1 MLQFILKR
9 LALGLAVAFTVSLAT
24 FLMLNLAADPAAM
37 VAGEDAT
44 QEAIE
49 QIRVQYG
56 FDRPLY
62 VRFLEWLGQLVTGDF
77 GDSYYWKQPVFDLL
91 IDRAPVTLTLAAG
104 ALTVTISLGLT
115 LGVLAALKPNGWL
128 DRFALSFGTAAQA
141 VPNFWFGLILIILLG
156 VTFPIFPVSGDSTW
170 MHFVLPCFVLGTSA
184 VPQVL
189 RLTRT
194 GMIEVLGSDYIRT
207 ARAKGFR
214 PRQIL
219 FRHALLNA
227 LLPIVSVIT
236 IQIGYKLGG
245 SVITESVFA
254 LNGLGRL
261 AYESILGAD
270 IQTVQMLVFFF
281 ALVFI
286 ILSILGDI
294 LNALLDP
301 RMRVE
306 LRKCR
311 LPLTPWPKWPTRSS
325 T

>member
-156 VTFPIFPVSGDSTW
+156 VSFPIFPVSGYSTW
-170 MHFVLPCFVLGTSA
+170 MHFVLHCFVLGTSA

-219 FRHALLNA
+219 FRHALRNA

-270 IQTVQMLVFFF
+270 IPTVQMLVFFF

-294 LNALLDP
+294 LNAWLDP

-306 LRKCR
+306 
-311 LPLTPWPKWPTRSS
+311 
-325 T
+325 

>member
-170 MHFVLPCFVLGTSA
+170 MHFVLPCFVLGTST

-219 FRHALLNA
+219 FRHALRNA

-270 IQTVQMLVFFF
+270 IPTVQMLVFFF

-294 LNALLDP
+294 LNAWLDP

-306 LRKCR
+306 
-311 LPLTPWPKWPTRSS
+311 
-325 T
+325 

>member
-24 FLMLNLAADPAAM
+24 FLMLNLAAVPAAM

-141 VPNFWFGLILIILLG
+141 VPNFWFGLMLIILLG

-219 FRHALLNA
+219 FRHALRNA

-270 IQTVQMLVFFF
+270 IPTVQMLVFFF

-294 LNALLDP
+294 LNAWLDP

-306 LRKCR
+306 
-311 LPLTPWPKWPTRSS
+311 
-325 T
+325 

>member
-91 IDRAPVTLTLAAG
+91 IDRAPVTMTLAAG

-141 VPNFWFGLILIILLG
+141 VPNFWFGLMLIILLG

-219 FRHALLNA
+219 FRHALRNA

-270 IQTVQMLVFFF
+270 IPTVQMLVFFF

-294 LNALLDP
+294 LNAWLDP
-301 RMRVE
+301 RVRVE
-306 LRKCR
+306 
-311 LPLTPWPKWPTRSS
+311 
-325 T
+325 

>member
-115 LGVLAALKPNGWL
+115 LGVLAALNPNGWL

-141 VPNFWFGLILIILLG
+141 VPNFWFGLMLIILLG

-219 FRHALLNA
+219 FRHALRNA

-270 IQTVQMLVFFF
+270 LPTVQMLVFFF

-294 LNALLDP
+294 LNAWLDP

-306 LRKCR
+306 
-311 LPLTPWPKWPTRSS
+311 
-325 T
+325 

>member
-44 QEAIE
+44 QEDIE

-115 LGVLAALKPNGWL
+115 LCVLAALKPNGWL

-219 FRHALLNA
+219 FRHALRNA

-270 IQTVQMLVFFF
+270 IPTVQMLVFFF

-294 LNALLDP
+294 LNAWLDP

-306 LRKCR
+306 
-311 LPLTPWPKWPTRSS
+311 
-325 T
+325 

>member
-1 MLQFILKR
+1 
-9 LALGLAVAFTVSLAT
+9 
-24 FLMLNLAADPAAM
+24 AAM

-44 QEAIE
+44 QDAIE
-49 QIRVQYG
+49 QIRVQFG

-62 VRFLEWLGQLVTGDF
+62 VRFFEWLGSIMTGDF

-91 IDRAPVTLTLAAG
+91 VDRAPVTLTLAAG
-104 ALTVTISLGLT
+104 ALMVTVVVGLT

-141 VPNFWFGLILIILLG
+141 VPNFWLGLILIILLG
-156 VTFPIFPVSGDSTW
+156 VMFPILPVSGDTSW
-170 MHFVLPCFVLGTSA
+170 KHFVLPCLVLGTSS

-219 FRHALLNA
+219 FRHALRNA
-227 LLPIVSVIT
+227 LLPVVSVIT

-245 SVITESVFA
+245 SVITETVFA

-270 IQTVQMLVFFF
+270 VPTVQMLVFFF
-281 ALVFI
+281 ALIFI

-294 LNALLDP
+294 LNAWLDP

-306 LRKCR
+306 
-311 LPLTPWPKWPTRSS
+311 
-325 T
+325 

>member
-219 FRHALLNA
+219 FRHALRNA

-311 LPLTPWPKWPTRSS
+311 LPLTPLPKWPTRSS

>member
-1 MLQFILKR
+1 MLKFILKR

-24 FLMLNLAADPAAM
+24 FLLLNLAADPAAM

-44 QEAIE
+44 QDAIE
-49 QIRVQYG
+49 QIRVQFG

-62 VRFLEWLGQLVTGDF
+62 VRFFEWLGNLMTGDF

-104 ALTVTISLGLT
+104 ALTVTVVVGLT

-141 VPNFWFGLILIILLG
+141 VPNFWLGLILIILLG
-156 VTFPIFPVSGDSTW
+156 VMFPIFPVSGDSSW
-170 MHFVLPCFVLGTSA
+170 KHFVLPCLVLGTSS

-219 FRHALLNA
+219 FRHALRNA
-227 LLPIVSVIT
+227 LLPVVSVIT

-245 SVITESVFA
+245 SVITETVFA

-270 IQTVQMLVFFF
+270 VPTVQMLVFFF
-281 ALVFI
+281 ALIFI
-286 ILSILGDI
+286 VLSILGDV
-294 LNALLDP
+294 LNAWLDP

-306 LRKCR
+306 
-311 LPLTPWPKWPTRSS
+311 
-325 T
+325 

>member
-1 MLQFILKR
+1 MLKFILKR

-24 FLMLNLAADPAAM
+24 FLLLNLAADPAAM

-44 QEAIE
+44 QDAIE
-49 QIRVQYG
+49 QIRVQFG

-62 VRFLEWLGQLVTGDF
+62 VRFFEWLGSIMTGDF

-91 IDRAPVTLTLAAG
+91 VDRAPVTLTLAAG
-104 ALTVTISLGLT
+104 ALTVTVIVGLT

-141 VPNFWFGLILIILLG
+141 IPNFWLGLILIILLG
-156 VTFPIFPVSGDSTW
+156 VMFPILPVSGDTSW
-170 MHFVLPCFVLGTSA
+170 KHFVLPCLVLGTSS

-219 FRHALLNA
+219 FRHALRNA
-227 LLPIVSVIT
+227 LLPVVSVIT

-245 SVITESVFA
+245 SVITETVFA

-270 IQTVQMLVFFF
+270 VPTVQMLVFFF
-281 ALVFI
+281 ALIFI

-294 LNALLDP
+294 LNAWLDP

-306 LRKCR
+306 
-311 LPLTPWPKWPTRSS
+311 
-325 T
+325 

>member
-1 MLQFILKR
+1 MLKFILKR
-9 LALGLAVAFTVSLAT
+9 LALGLSVAFTVSLAT
-24 FLMLNLAADPAAM
+24 FLLLNLAADPAAM

-44 QEAIE
+44 QDAIE
-49 QIRVQYG
+49 QIRVQFG

-62 VRFLEWLGQLVTGDF
+62 VRFFEWLGSIMTGDF

-91 IDRAPVTLTLAAG
+91 VDRAPVTLTLAAG
-104 ALTVTISLGLT
+104 ALTVTVVVGLT

-141 VPNFWFGLILIILLG
+141 IPNFWLGLILIILLG
-156 VTFPIFPVSGDSTW
+156 VMFPILPVSGDTSW
-170 MHFVLPCFVLGTSA
+170 KHFVLPCLVLGTSS

-219 FRHALLNA
+219 FRHALRNA
-227 LLPIVSVIT
+227 LLPVVSVIT

-245 SVITESVFA
+245 SVITETVFA

-270 IQTVQMLVFFF
+270 VPTVQMLVFFF
-281 ALVFI
+281 ALIFI

-294 LNALLDP
+294 LNAWLDP

-306 LRKCR
+306 
-311 LPLTPWPKWPTRSS
+311 
-325 T
+325 

>member
-1 MLQFILKR
+1 MLKFILKR

-44 QEAIE
+44 QDAIE
-49 QIRVQYG
+49 QIRVQFG

-62 VRFLEWLGQLVTGDF
+62 VRFFEWLGNLMTGDF

-104 ALTVTISLGLT
+104 ALTVTVVVGLT

-141 VPNFWFGLILIILLG
+141 IPNFWLGLILIILLG
-156 VTFPIFPVSGDSTW
+156 VMFPILPVSGDSSW
-170 MHFVLPCFVLGTSA
+170 KHFVLPCLVLGTSS

-219 FRHALLNA
+219 FRHALRNA
-227 LLPIVSVIT
+227 LLPVVSVIT

-245 SVITESVFA
+245 SVITETVFA

-270 IQTVQMLVFFF
+270 VPTVQMLVFFF
-281 ALVFI
+281 ALIFI
-286 ILSILGDI
+286 VLSILGDI
-294 LNALLDP
+294 LNAWLDP

-306 LRKCR
+306 
-311 LPLTPWPKWPTRSS
+311 
-325 T
+325 

>member
-1 MLQFILKR
+1 MLKFILKR

-24 FLMLNLAADPAAM
+24 FLLLNLAADPAAM

-44 QEAIE
+44 QDAIE
-49 QIRVQYG
+49 QIRVQFG

-62 VRFLEWLGQLVTGDF
+62 VRFFEWLGSLMTGDF

-91 IDRAPVTLTLAAG
+91 VDRAPVTLTLAAG
-104 ALTVTISLGLT
+104 ALIVTVVVGLT

-141 VPNFWFGLILIILLG
+141 IPNFWLGLILIILLG
-156 VTFPIFPVSGDSTW
+156 VMFPILPVSGDTSW
-170 MHFVLPCFVLGTSA
+170 KHFVLPCLVLGTSS

-219 FRHALLNA
+219 FRHALRNA
-227 LLPIVSVIT
+227 LLPVVSVIT

-245 SVITESVFA
+245 SVITETVFA

-270 IQTVQMLVFFF
+270 VPTVQMLVFFF
-281 ALVFI
+281 ALIFI

-294 LNALLDP
+294 LNAWLDP

-306 LRKCR
+306 
-311 LPLTPWPKWPTRSS
+311 
-325 T
+325 

>member
-1 MLQFILKR
+1 MLKFILKR

-24 FLMLNLAADPAAM
+24 FLLLNLAADPAAM

-44 QEAIE
+44 QDAIE
-49 QIRVQYG
+49 QIRVQFG

-62 VRFLEWLGQLVTGDF
+62 VRFFEWLGSLMTGDF

-91 IDRAPVTLTLAAG
+91 VDRAPVTLALAAG
-104 ALTVTISLGLT
+104 ALTVTVVVGLT

-141 VPNFWFGLILIILLG
+141 IPNFWLGLILIILLG
-156 VTFPIFPVSGDSTW
+156 VMFPVLPVSGDTSW
-170 MHFVLPCFVLGTSA
+170 KHFVLPCLVLGTSS

-219 FRHALLNA
+219 FRHALRNA
-227 LLPIVSVIT
+227 LLPVVSVIT

-245 SVITESVFA
+245 SVITETVFA

-270 IQTVQMLVFFF
+270 VPTVQMLVFFF
-281 ALVFI
+281 ALIFI
-286 ILSILGDI
+286 VLSILGDI
-294 LNALLDP
+294 LNAWLDP

-306 LRKCR
+306 
-311 LPLTPWPKWPTRSS
+311 
-325 T
+325 

>member
-1 MLQFILKR
+1 MLKFILKR

-24 FLMLNLAADPAAM
+24 FLLLNLAADPAAM

-44 QEAIE
+44 QDAIE
-49 QIRVQYG
+49 QIRVQFG

-62 VRFLEWLGQLVTGDF
+62 VRFFEWLGSLMTGDF

-91 IDRAPVTLTLAAG
+91 VDRAPVTLALAAG
-104 ALTVTISLGLT
+104 ALSVTVVVGLT
-115 LGVLAALKPNGWL
+115 LGVLAALKPKGWL

-141 VPNFWFGLILIILLG
+141 IPNFWLGLILIILLG
-156 VTFPIFPVSGDSTW
+156 VMFPILPVSGDTSW
-170 MHFVLPCFVLGTSA
+170 KHFVLPCLVLGTSS

-219 FRHALLNA
+219 FRHALRNA
-227 LLPIVSVIT
+227 LLPVVSVIT

-245 SVITESVFA
+245 SVITETVFA

-270 IQTVQMLVFFF
+270 VPTVQMLVFFF
-281 ALVFI
+281 ALIFI
-286 ILSILGDI
+286 VLSILGDI
-294 LNALLDP
+294 LNAWLDP

-306 LRKCR
+306 
-311 LPLTPWPKWPTRSS
+311 
-325 T
+325 

>member
-1 MLQFILKR
+1 MLKFILKR

-62 VRFLEWLGQLVTGDF
+62 VRFFEWMGQLVTGDF

-104 ALTVTISLGLT
+104 ALTVTIALGLT

-170 MHFVLPCFVLGTSA
+170 LHFVLPCFVLGTSA

-219 FRHALLNA
+219 FRHALRNA

-270 IQTVQMLVFFF
+270 IPTVQMLVFFF

-294 LNALLDP
+294 LNAWLDP

-306 LRKCR
+306 
-311 LPLTPWPKWPTRSS
+311 
-325 T
+325 

>member
-219 FRHALLNA
+219 FRHALRNA

-270 IQTVQMLVFFF
+270 IPTVQMLVFFF

-294 LNALLDP
+294 LNAWLDP

-306 LRKCR
+306 
-311 LPLTPWPKWPTRSS
+311 
-325 T
+325 

>member
-1 MLQFILKR
+1 MLKFILKR

-24 FLMLNLAADPAAM
+24 FLLLNLAADPAAM

-44 QEAIE
+44 QDAIE
-49 QIRVQYG
+49 QIRVQFG

-62 VRFLEWLGQLVTGDF
+62 VRFFEWLGNLMTGDF

-104 ALTVTISLGLT
+104 ALTVTVVVGLT

-141 VPNFWFGLILIILLG
+141 VPNFWLGLILIILLG
-156 VTFPIFPVSGDSTW
+156 VMFPILPVSGDTSW
-170 MHFVLPCFVLGTSA
+170 KHFVLPCLVLGTSS

-219 FRHALLNA
+219 FRHALRNA
-227 LLPIVSVIT
+227 LLPVVSVIT

-245 SVITESVFA
+245 SLITETVFA

-270 IQTVQMLVFFF
+270 VPTVQMLVFFF
-281 ALVFI
+281 ALIFI
-286 ILSILGDI
+286 VLSILGDI
-294 LNALLDP
+294 LNAWLDP

-306 LRKCR
+306 
-311 LPLTPWPKWPTRSS
+311 
-325 T
+325 

>member
-115 LGVLAALKPNGWL
+115 LGVLAALNPNGWL

-141 VPNFWFGLILIILLG
+141 VPNFWFGLILIIFLG

-219 FRHALLNA
+219 FRHALRNA

-270 IQTVQMLVFFF
+270 IPTVQMLVFFF

-294 LNALLDP
+294 LNAWLDP
-301 RMRVE
+301 RVRVE
-306 LRKCR
+306 
-311 LPLTPWPKWPTRSS
+311 
-325 T
+325 

>member
-1 MLQFILKR
+1 MLKFILKR

-24 FLMLNLAADPAAM
+24 FLLLNLAADPAAM

-44 QEAIE
+44 QDAIE
-49 QIRVQYG
+49 QIRVQFG

-62 VRFLEWLGQLVTGDF
+62 VRFFEWLGSLMTGDF

-91 IDRAPVTLTLAAG
+91 VDRAPVTLTLAAG
-104 ALTVTISLGLT
+104 ALTVTVVVGLT

-141 VPNFWFGLILIILLG
+141 IPNFWLGLILIILLG
-156 VTFPIFPVSGDSTW
+156 VMFPVLPVSGDTSW
-170 MHFVLPCFVLGTSA
+170 KHFVLPCLVLGTSS

-219 FRHALLNA
+219 FRHALRNA
-227 LLPIVSVIT
+227 LLPVVSVIT

-245 SVITESVFA
+245 SVITETVFA

-270 IQTVQMLVFFF
+270 VPTVQMLVFFF
-281 ALVFI
+281 ALIFI
-286 ILSILGDI
+286 VLSILGDI
-294 LNALLDP
+294 LNAWLDP

-306 LRKCR
+306 
-311 LPLTPWPKWPTRSS
+311 
-325 T
+325 

>member
-24 FLMLNLAADPAAM
+24 FLMLNIAADPAAM

-56 FDRPLY
+56 FDSPIY

-156 VTFPIFPVSGDSTW
+156 VTFPIFPVSGYSTL

-214 PRQIL
+214 PRHIL
-219 FRHALLNA
+219 FRHALRNA

-270 IQTVQMLVFFF
+270 IPTVQMLVFFF

-294 LNALLDP
+294 LNAWLDP

-306 LRKCR
+306 
-311 LPLTPWPKWPTRSS
+311 
-325 T
+325 

>member
-1 MLQFILKR
+1 MLKFILKR
-9 LALGLAVAFTVSLAT
+9 LVLGLAVAFTVSLAT

-49 QIRVQYG
+49 QIRAQYG

-62 VRFLEWLGQLVTGDF
+62 VRFFEWMGQLVTGDF
-77 GDSYYWKQPVFDLL
+77 GNSYYWKQPVFDLL
-91 IDRAPVTLTLAAG
+91 INRAPVTLTLAAG
-104 ALTVTISLGLT
+104 ALTVTIVLGLT

-219 FRHALLNA
+219 FRHALRNA

-270 IQTVQMLVFFF
+270 IPTVQMLVFFF

-294 LNALLDP
+294 LNAWLDP

-306 LRKCR
+306 
-311 LPLTPWPKWPTRSS
+311 
-325 T
+325 

>member
-1 MLQFILKR
+1 MLKFILKR

-24 FLMLNLAADPAAM
+24 FLLLNLAADPAAM

-44 QEAIE
+44 QDAIE
-49 QIRVQYG
+49 QIRVQFG

-62 VRFLEWLGQLVTGDF
+62 VRFFEWLGNLMTGDF

-104 ALTVTISLGLT
+104 ALTVTVVVGLT

-141 VPNFWFGLILIILLG
+141 IPNFWLGLILIILLG
-156 VTFPIFPVSGDSTW
+156 VMFPILPVSGDTSW
-170 MHFVLPCFVLGTSA
+170 KHFVLPCLVLGTSS

-219 FRHALLNA
+219 FRHALRNA
-227 LLPIVSVIT
+227 LLPVVSVIT

-245 SVITESVFA
+245 SVITETVFA

-270 IQTVQMLVFFF
+270 VPTVQMLVFFF
-281 ALVFI
+281 ALIFI
-286 ILSILGDI
+286 VLSILGDI
-294 LNALLDP
+294 LNAWLDP

-306 LRKCR
+306 
-311 LPLTPWPKWPTRSS
+311 
-325 T
+325 

>member
-62 VRFLEWLGQLVTGDF
+62 VRFFEWMGQLVTGDF

-104 ALTVTISLGLT
+104 ALTVTIVLGLT

-128 DRFALSFGTAAQA
+128 DRFAISFGTAAQA

-219 FRHALLNA
+219 FRHALRNA

-270 IQTVQMLVFFF
+270 IPTVQMLVFFF

-294 LNALLDP
+294 LNAWLDP

-306 LRKCR
+306 
-311 LPLTPWPKWPTRSS
+311 
-325 T
+325 

>member
-1 MLQFILKR
+1 
-9 LALGLAVAFTVSLAT
+9 
-24 FLMLNLAADPAAM
+24 MLNLAADPAAM

-115 LGVLAALKPNGWL
+115 LGVLAALNPNGWL

-141 VPNFWFGLILIILLG
+141 VPNFWFGLMLIILLG

-219 FRHALLNA
+219 FRHALRNA

-270 IQTVQMLVFFF
+270 IPTVQMLVFFF

-294 LNALLDP
+294 LNAWLDP

-306 LRKCR
+306 
-311 LPLTPWPKWPTRSS
+311 
-325 T
+325 

>member
-1 MLQFILKR
+1 MLKFILKR

-62 VRFLEWLGQLVTGDF
+62 VRFFEWMGQLVTGDF
-77 GDSYYWKQPVFDLL
+77 GDSYYWKQPVLDLL

-104 ALTVTISLGLT
+104 ALTVTIVLGLT
-115 LGVLAALKPNGWL
+115 LGMLAALKPNGWL

-170 MHFVLPCFVLGTSA
+170 LHFVLPCFVLGTSA

-214 PRQIL
+214 PRQLL
-219 FRHALLNA
+219 FRHALRNA

-270 IQTVQMLVFFF
+270 IPTVQMLVFFF
-281 ALVFI
+281 ALIFI

-294 LNALLDP
+294 LNAWLDP

-306 LRKCR
+306 
-311 LPLTPWPKWPTRSS
+311 
-325 T
+325 

>member
-1 MLQFILKR
+1 MLKFILKR
-9 LALGLAVAFTVSLAT
+9 LTLGLSVAFTVSLAT
-24 FLMLNLAADPAAM
+24 FLLLNLAADPAAM

-44 QEAIE
+44 QDAIE
-49 QIRVQYG
+49 QIRVQFG

-62 VRFLEWLGQLVTGDF
+62 VRFFEWLGSIMTGDF

-91 IDRAPVTLTLAAG
+91 VDRAPVTLTLAAG
-104 ALTVTISLGLT
+104 ALTVTVIVGLT

-141 VPNFWFGLILIILLG
+141 IPNFWLGLILIILLG
-156 VTFPIFPVSGDSTW
+156 VMFPILPVSGDTSW
-170 MHFVLPCFVLGTSA
+170 KHFVLPCLVLGTSS

-219 FRHALLNA
+219 FRHALRNA
-227 LLPIVSVIT
+227 LLPVVSVIT

-245 SVITESVFA
+245 SVITETVFA

-270 IQTVQMLVFFF
+270 VPTVQMLVFFF
-281 ALVFI
+281 ALIFI

-294 LNALLDP
+294 LNAWLDP

-306 LRKCR
+306 
-311 LPLTPWPKWPTRSS
+311 
-325 T
+325 

>member
-1 MLQFILKR
+1 MLKFIIKR
-9 LALGLAVAFTVSLAT
+9 LVLGIAVAFTVSLAT
-24 FLMLNLAADPAAM
+24 FLLLNLAADPAAM

-44 QEAIE
+44 QDAIE
-49 QIRVQYG
+49 QIRVQFG

-62 VRFLEWLGQLVTGDF
+62 VRFFEWLGSLMTGDF

-91 IDRAPVTLTLAAG
+91 VDRAPVTLTLAAG
-104 ALTVTISLGLT
+104 ALIVTVVVGLT

-141 VPNFWFGLILIILLG
+141 IPNFWLGLILIILLG
-156 VTFPIFPVSGDSTW
+156 VMFPILPVSGDTSW
-170 MHFVLPCFVLGTSA
+170 KHFVLPCLVLGTSS

-219 FRHALLNA
+219 FRHALRNA
-227 LLPIVSVIT
+227 LLPVVSVIT

-245 SVITESVFA
+245 SVITETVFA

-270 IQTVQMLVFFF
+270 VPTVQMLVFFF
-281 ALVFI
+281 ALIFI
-286 ILSILGDI
+286 VLSILGDI
-294 LNALLDP
+294 LNAWLDP

-306 LRKCR
+306 
-311 LPLTPWPKWPTRSS
+311 
-325 T
+325 

>member
-1 MLQFILKR
+1 MLKFILKR
-9 LALGLAVAFTVSLAT
+9 LTLGLSVAFTVSLAT
-24 FLMLNLAADPAAM
+24 FLLLNLAADPAAM

-44 QEAIE
+44 QDAIE
-49 QIRVQYG
+49 QIRVQFG

-62 VRFLEWLGQLVTGDF
+62 VRFFEWLGSLMTGDF

-91 IDRAPVTLTLAAG
+91 VDRAPVTLTLAAG
-104 ALTVTISLGLT
+104 ALTVTVVVGLT

-141 VPNFWFGLILIILLG
+141 IPNFWLGLILIILLG
-156 VTFPIFPVSGDSTW
+156 VMFPILPVSGDTSW
-170 MHFVLPCFVLGTSA
+170 KHFVLPCLVLGTSS

-219 FRHALLNA
+219 FRHALRNA
-227 LLPIVSVIT
+227 LLPVVSVIT

-245 SVITESVFA
+245 SVITETVFA

-270 IQTVQMLVFFF
+270 VPTVQMLVFFF
-281 ALVFI
+281 ALIFI
-286 ILSILGDI
+286 VLSILGDI
-294 LNALLDP
+294 LNAWLDP

-306 LRKCR
+306 
-311 LPLTPWPKWPTRSS
+311 
-325 T
+325 

>member
-49 QIRVQYG
+49 QILVQYG

-219 FRHALLNA
+219 FRHALRNA

-270 IQTVQMLVFFF
+270 IPTVQMLVFFF

-294 LNALLDP
+294 LNAWLDP

-306 LRKCR
+306 
-311 LPLTPWPKWPTRSS
+311 
-325 T
+325 

>member
-1 MLQFILKR
+1 MLKFILKR

-62 VRFLEWLGQLVTGDF
+62 VRFFEWMGQLVTGDF

-104 ALTVTISLGLT
+104 ALTVTIVLGLT

-170 MHFVLPCFVLGTSA
+170 LHFVLPCFVLGTSA

-214 PRQIL
+214 PRQLL
-219 FRHALLNA
+219 FRHALRNA

-270 IQTVQMLVFFF
+270 IPTVQMLVFFF
-281 ALVFI
+281 ALIFI

-294 LNALLDP
+294 LNAWLDP

-306 LRKCR
+306 
-311 LPLTPWPKWPTRSS
+311 
-325 T
+325 

>member
-115 LGVLAALKPNGWL
+115 LGVLAALNPNGWL

-141 VPNFWFGLILIILLG
+141 VPNFWFGLMLIILLG

-219 FRHALLNA
+219 FRHALRNA

-270 IQTVQMLVFFF
+270 IPTVQMLVFFF

-294 LNALLDP
+294 LNAWLDP

-306 LRKCR
+306 
-311 LPLTPWPKWPTRSS
+311 
-325 T
+325 